1 VHDPLT
7 NLFGVS
13 QCELELPRP
22 GTSVAFL
29 FETEPGD
36 CPVPA
41 APARRAFVT
50 PELFRFFEELA
61 KNNRR
66 DWFQRNKER
75 YHAVVR
81 DPLLEFVQALG
92 PALERVS
99 RYVVADPRPVGGAL
113 FRIYRDTRF
122 AKDKTPYKTHA
133 GVHFRH
139 ARADDV
145 HSLGYYL
152 HLEPGNVFVG
162 AGIWHPGSEPLRAI
176 RGAIAA
182 HPERWKRA
190 AEDRG
195 FRRHFDLSGETLTRT
210 PRGFDPEHPLAAEIR
225 RKDYIGV
232 ANLTQAEASR
242 ADFPERFASL
252 AAAASP
258 FMGFLARALGAPW

>member
-1 VHDPLT
+1 
-7 NLFGVS
+7 
-13 QCELELPRP
+13 
-22 GTSVAFL
+22 
-29 FETEPGD
+29 
-36 CPVPA
+36 VPA
-41 APARRAFVT
+41 AARRSSSPARPPFVT
-50 PELFRFFEELA
+50 RELFRFFEELA

-66 DWFQRNKER
+66 DWFQANKDR
-75 YHAVVR
+75 YHATVR
-81 DPLLEFVQALG
+81 DPLLEFVQAMG

-122 AKDKTPYKTHA
+122 ARDKTPYKTHA

-162 AGIWHPGSEPLRAI
+162 AGIWHPGSAHLRAI
-176 RGAIAA
+176 RSAIVA

-190 AEDRG
+190 SGDRG
-195 FRRHFDLSGETLTRT
+195 FRRHFELSGESLART
-210 PRGFDPEHPLAAEIR
+210 PRGFDAGHPLAADLR

-232 ANLTQAEASR
+232 TNLTPAEAVR
-242 ADFPERFASL
+242 PDFPERFASL
-252 AAAASP
+252 CAAASP
-258 FMGFLARALGAPW
+258 FMGFLARSLGAPW

>member
-1 VHDPLT
+1 
-7 NLFGVS
+7 
-13 QCELELPRP
+13 
-22 GTSVAFL
+22 
-29 FETEPGD
+29 
-36 CPVPA
+36 VPA
-41 APARRAFVT
+41 RNRFVT

-61 KNNRR
+61 RNNRR
-66 DWFQRNKER
+66 EWFARNKER

-81 DPLLEFVQALG
+81 DPLLEFVQAMG

-113 FRIYRDTRF
+113 FRIHRDTRF

-139 ARADDV
+139 ARAEDV

-152 HLEPGNVFVG
+152 HLEPGNVFVA

-176 RGAIAA
+176 RGSIAA

-190 AEDRG
+190 VGDRD
-195 FRRHFDLSGETLTRT
+195 FRRSFELSGESLVRT
-210 PRGFDPEHPLAAEIR
+210 PRGFDPDHPLAADLR

-232 ANLTQAEASR
+232 ASLSP
-242 ADFPERFASL
+242 ADAVGPAFPGRFAAL
-252 AAAASP
+252 CAAASP